1 VSPRPLRLHDTLTR
15 TLREVTHGDDGIVR
29 FYTCGPTIHD
39 YPHVGN
45 LRLFTW
51 ADIVRRTLKLFGH
64 RVRFVMNITDVEDKI
79 IERARGRGIDVADPA
94 RLPEYTRHFEEAF
107 HADLASLRILAADV
121 HPRATEFVPQMIAFV
136 EKLIERGHAYV
147 SEGSVYFSIASLP
160 SYGRLSHLEA
170 REINVG
176 ARVDADEYVKDDA
189 RDFVLW
195 KASKEDEPRWESP
208 WGPGRPGWH
217 LECSVMAMECL
228 GSETIDLHAGGE
240 DLVFPHHENE
250 IAQSEGATGKEFCRI
265 WVHCAHLRVDGQ
277 KMSKSLGN
285 FYTLR
290 DLVEKGH
297 DPATIR
303 YFLASSNYRA
313 PMNLTFEGID
323 AAKSAV
329 ERINECARAL
339 AAAQPVGVTDDAL
352 RAKLQQASTEF
363 DDCLAD
369 DLNTSGALGALFGV
383 IRDANAAL
391 ASGGLSTQALAEA
404 RAVIDRADSV
414 FAFLPRGGV
423 GVARLV
429 REFGGKPYEVVGVGD
444 VPESVLQA
452 VLDRQEARKSKDFAR
467 ADALRHGLTRDGYV
481 VEDVPGGARVRRA

>member
-15 TLREVTHGDDGIVR
+15 ELREVTHGEDGLVR

-45 LRLFTW
+45 ARLFTW
-51 ADIVRRTLKLFGH
+51 ADVARRTLLLFGH

-79 IERARGRGIDVADPA
+79 IERARARGIDVSDPA

-107 HADLASLRILAADV
+107 LADLASLRIRPADAN
-121 HPRATEFVPQMIAFV
+121 PRATELVPQMVAFV
-136 EKLIERGHAYV
+136 QRLIERGHAYV
-147 SEGSVYFSIASLP
+147 SEGSVSIASFP
-160 SYGRLSHLEA
+160 NSGRLSHLDA
-170 REINVG
+170 REIHVG

-195 KASKEDEPRWESP
+195 KASKEDEPRWDSP

-228 GSETIDLHAGGE
+228 GAETIDLHAGGE

-250 IAQSEGATGKEFCRI
+250 IAQSEGATGKEFCRL

-297 DPATIR
+297 DAATIR
-303 YFLASSNYRA
+303 YFLASSHYRA

-323 AAKSAV
+323 AAKAAV
-329 ERINECARAL
+329 ERLNECARAL
-339 AAAQPVGVTDDAL
+339 ATAQPVEGADDAAL
-352 RAKLQQASTEF
+352 RAKLQQAAAEF

-383 IRDANAAL
+383 VRDANAAL
-391 ASGGLSTQALAEA
+391 GGGGLSAPALDAA
-404 RAVIDRADSV
+404 RALIDRADSV
-414 FAFLPRGGV
+414 FAFLPQGGV

-429 REFGGKPYEVVGVGD
+429 REIGGKPYEVVGVGN
-444 VPESVLQA
+444 VPPSVLQQ
-452 VLDRQEARKSKDFAR
+452 VIERQEARKAKDFAR
-467 ADALRHGLTRDGYV
+467 SDALRDALARDGYV
-481 VEDVPGGARVRRA
+481 VEDVTGGARVRRA